1 LGRALPEEAA
11 LLTLHQLEV
20 LVAVVAEGSFSA
32 AARRLGLTQPAV
44 SLQVRGLEEHFGRTL
59 LERSG
64 RAVRLTDAGQ
74 QAHAYAL
81 RLLSLLSDMESAIRS
96 EDQAPAG
103 RLHVGSSTTPGECLL
118 PLLLAAFRARY
129 PQVQLTVEVSDTLAV
144 LDRLVK
150 HQCDVGLVG
159 GIGHAERLDF
169 FPFAADDLVL
179 VAPPGH
185 PVTRARDVRPE
196 QLHRYPFVFR
206 EEGSGTRA
214 AAERALEQVGLTG
227 LPVATVL
234 GSGEAVKRAV
244 AAGVGLAFI
253 SACSLTDADAARLVV
268 VPVRGLA
275 LHRQLYVALDRE
287 RPPGRLAAA
296 LRDWLLAPEA
306 QALLAAQPHVRPAA
320 ALATS

>member
-1 LGRALPEEAA
+1 M
-11 LLTLHQLEV
+11 
-20 LVAVVAEGSFSA
+20 VAEGSFSA

-74 QAHAYAL
+74 EAHAYAL

-96 EDQAPAG
+96 EDQGPAG
-103 RLHVGSSTTPGECLL
+103 RLHVGCSTTPGECLL
-118 PLLLAAFRARY
+118 PPLLAAFGARY
-129 PQVQLTVEVSDTLAV
+129 PQVQLTVEVTDTAIV

-150 HQCDVGLVG
+150 RQCDVGLVG
-159 GIGHAERLDF
+159 GLAHTERLEF
-169 FPFAADDLVL
+169 TPFAADELVL
-179 VAPPGH
+179 VAPAGH
-185 PVTRARDVRPE
+185 PITQLGEVSPE
-196 QLHRYPFVFR
+196 ELRRYPFVFR

-253 SACSLTDADAARLVV
+253 SGCSLSQHDAPGLVV
-268 VPVRGLA
+268 VPVRGVA
-275 LHRQLYVALDRE
+275 LRRQLYVVLDRE

-296 LRDWLLAPEA
+296 FRDWLLAPEA
-306 QALLAAQPHVRPAA
+306 QRLLAAQAHVQPAA
-320 ALATS
+320 VVAS

>member
-1 LGRALPEEAA
+1 MGRALPEEAA

>member
-1 LGRALPEEAA
+1 MPEEAA